1 MGKTARVAALPA
13 PAIAPNITSAPPPLL
28 PSSPPTMS
36 AQPHFD
42 AEIAEIGPTLLPP
55 QFDTTNLE
63 LVFYGSWNTLPR
75 QNIIIME
82 KHQSN
87 GLCAY
92 IV

>member
-1 MGKTARVAALPA
+1 MVAVRPVAATALNVA
-13 PAIAPNITSAPPPLL
+13 SAPRPP
-28 PSSPPTMS
+28 PPATMS

-42 AEIAEIGPTLLPP
+42 EQIGEMGPTLLLP

-63 LVFYGSWNTLPR
+63 LVFYGGWNTLPC

-87 GLCAY
+87 RPCAY